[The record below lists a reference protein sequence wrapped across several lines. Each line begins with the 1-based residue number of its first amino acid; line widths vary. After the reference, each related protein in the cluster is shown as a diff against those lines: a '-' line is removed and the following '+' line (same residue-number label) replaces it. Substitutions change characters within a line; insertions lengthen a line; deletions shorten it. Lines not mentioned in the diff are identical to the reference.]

1 MRPAHRVRSEALA
14 STVCKVTRRA
24 CLQGGRRS
32 SGTPRQLQPA
42 EQNQPSYARAPPL
55 RATPVLPRR
64 PRPGAQQRE
73 VQGEASRVPGE
84 TGARRARSPAPQ
96 ASRTAPLGASMR
108 PRAARA
114 PPPSSTIPAGPGPWA
129 AGTCAGGVRRS
140 ESLRG
145 CWEADTSP
153 ALKLLPLGH
162 LRGSRELP
170 LRRLGSSGRQTLG
183 SPRALGRDVSSQRLG
198 EGKFASIIPT
208 AFLAS
213 AGEQPEDASDTQASF
228 WTTLGSTLACVPS
241 PPSTHR

>member
-14 STVCKVTRRA
+14 STVCKVTRGA

-55 RATPVLPRR
+55 RATPVSPRR

-108 PRAARA
+108 PRTARA
-114 PPPSSTIPAGPGPWA
+114 PPPSSTSPAGPGPWA

-145 CWEADTSP
+145 VLGSRHLSCLEASPFRPPPGLERTSP
-153 ALKLLPLGH
+153 AQAWPLWTPDSGFSASF
-162 LRGSRELP
+162 RKGRFFSTP
-170 LRRLGSSGRQTLG
+170 RRRKVCEHHPDCFL
-183 SPRALGRDVSSQRLG
+183 SQR
-198 EGKFASIIPT
+198 
-208 AFLAS
+208 
-213 AGEQPEDASDTQASF
+213 
-228 WTTLGSTLACVPS
+228 
-241 PPSTHR
+241 